1 MLFLWTV
8 RLTLFTFYMDAKMTD
23 LYKFFLMFAYDY
35 EVHCLKQKLAWSD
48 GLETKKGISQVSAD
62 SVYFASLTFSANKSV
77 EEVLCTR
84 LFSHYVTV

>member
-1 MLFLWTV
+1 
-8 RLTLFTFYMDAKMTD
+8 MTD

-62 SVYFASLTFSANKSV
+62 SVYFASL
-77 EEVLCTR
+77 
-84 LFSHYVTV
+84 YI